1 MRTQVA
7 IIGAGPAGLLL
18 SCLLHRAG
26 IASVVLERAP
36 SEHVRAR
43 QRAGVLEQGSVETS
57 MPPPVAAASGSIRS
71 MRWCRI

>member
-43 QRAGVLEQGSVETS
+43 QRAGALEKGARL
-57 MPPPVAAASGSIRS
+57 PL
-71 MRWCRI
+71 